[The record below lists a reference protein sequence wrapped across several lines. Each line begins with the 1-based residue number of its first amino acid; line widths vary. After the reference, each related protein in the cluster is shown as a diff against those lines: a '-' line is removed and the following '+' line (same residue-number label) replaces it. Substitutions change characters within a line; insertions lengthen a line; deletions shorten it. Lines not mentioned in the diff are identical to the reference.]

1 MEKFATIF
9 SNTSQEDL
17 NETIQDEQRLRMM
30 ERYERFGLSLFRKDH
45 LFQYINY
52 LKGLQMELEMG
63 DFYAAKQF
71 YVKSLTDTVY
81 VNHRI
86 RKDTLLRLL
95 SINKRIGFPKESP
108 EKSLVS
114 RYFIKQKYVQVILDV
129 SSFPN
134 TKILKA
140 TMNLPKMLFSE
151 LSMNDHFGLKILKN
165 GFKPGMLKHH
175 SNTVDQPNSNY
186 L

>member
-1 MEKFATIF
+1 
-9 SNTSQEDL
+9 
-17 NETIQDEQRLRMM
+17 
-30 ERYERFGLSLFRKDH
+30 
-45 LFQYINY
+45 
-52 LKGLQMELEMG
+52 MELEMG

-151 LSMNDHFGLKILKN
+151 LKPNDHFGLKILKN
-165 GFKPGMLKHH
+165 GVKPGQMQAHH
-175 SNTVDQPNSNY
+175 NNSVVQPSTHYFQDVVVIEAKEMNTPVKIKY
-186 L
+186 LDDVTNDLQALNKNKFNRISGKDAQIKGREM